1 MTIKY
6 TKHAE
11 EMLVL
16 RKIKKKMADE
26 TANNP
31 DKTLPAERGLKTY
44 LKDFGK
50 NYLMLVVAEEEA
62 DKIIVTLHWLDKKR
76 VKKV

>member
-1 MTIKY
+1 MLDFRGIKQN
-6 TKHAE
+6 
-11 EMLVL
+11 
-16 RKIKKKMADE
+16 MADE

-31 DKTLPAERGLKTY
+31 DETLPAKEGLKTY

-50 NYLMLVVAEEEA
+50 NYLMLVVAEEEG
-62 DKIIVTLHWLDKKR
+62 DKIVVTLHWLDKKR

>member
-1 MTIKY
+1 MAVKY
-6 TKHAE
+6 TKHSE

-16 RKIKKKMADE
+16 RRIKKEMADE

-31 DKTLPAERGLKTY
+31 DRTLPVEKGLKSY

-50 NYLMLVVAEEEA
+50 NYLMLVVAEEGE
-62 DKIIVTLHWLDKKR
+62 DKIVVTLHWLDKKR
-76 VKKV
+76 VKEV